1 MNKYMH
7 IYIYIHWFFFIYIYI
22 YIHIAWSDAWSSSSG
37 TSECHHPRGAT
48 SHPVRLDHYYGA
60 WFLSCMVELLR
71 LPPCDHPQGPKSGN
85 CIHTHPCNKTRKQPS
100 WHPVAWNSGGRRRG
114 LRRACPHLAPA
125 IPRGDTHY
133 EHTTNM
139 STQKHKHLRSILFS
153 HACSSA
159 HITAEP

>member
-1 MNKYMH
+1 M
-7 IYIYIHWFFFIYIYI
+7 
-22 YIHIAWSDAWSSSSG
+22 WSIVWSSSSG

-60 WFLSCMVELLR
+60 WFLSCIVELLR

-125 IPRGDTHY
+125 IPRGDTLRTHNKH
-133 EHTTNM
+133 EHPNTPTFD
-139 STQKHKHLRSILFS
+139 LCFS

>member
-1 MNKYMH
+1 MYTYMYICSLH
-7 IYIYIHWFFFIYIYI
+7 IYI
-22 YIHIAWSDAWSSSSG
+22 AWSIAWSSSSG

-85 CIHTHPCNKTRKQPS
+85 CIHTHPCNKTRKTT
-100 WHPVAWNSGGRRRG
+100 
-114 LRRACPHLAPA
+114 LLAPGGLELRWETKGLKA
-125 IPRGDTHY
+125 SLSAPRSSHTKRGHSLRTHNKH
-133 EHTTNM
+133 EHPNTPAVDAYFT
-139 STQKHKHLRSILFS
+139 

>member
-1 MNKYMH
+1 M
-7 IYIYIHWFFFIYIYI
+7 YIYVYLQVYVYIV
-22 YIHIAWSDAWSSSSG
+22 WSIVWSSSSG

-133 EHTTNM
+133 VNTTNNLM
-139 STQKHKHLRSILFS
+139 NKYNCACTCMQSCQWSLHGNSTRLLL
-153 HACSSA
+153 SA
-159 HITAEP
+159 LTGASKP